1 MQPNDQAGG
10 PTNES
15 KDAEKGAPGLDSRS
29 GEPEVP
35 DYLDIVSAGGDWIT
49 NTAQI
54 FRLEVERS
62 VLSII
67 KLGLYRLATIP
78 LFILTWLSGAL
89 CIAYGAYF
97 VTGEVGVAFIT
108 VFLLQLGAL
117 CLHLHKVKKLN
128 DKIGFSD
135 TREEIRLMME
145 QLNIGKTE
153 VQGGTSETRH

>member
-1 MQPNDQAGG
+1 MQPNEQVG
-10 PTNES
+10 PTAEGNNT
-15 KDAEKGAPGLDSRS
+15 EKGAPGSDSKP
-29 GEPEVP
+29 GESDGP

-62 VLSII
+62 LLSII

-89 CIAYGAYF
+89 CVAYGAYF

-117 CLHLHKVKKLN
+117 CFHLHKVKKLN

-145 QLNIGKTE
+145 QLNISKTE